1 MVVIYGFLIL
11 YTFNERAILVI
22 MICVN
27 GKKNLMLLL
36 DYLRMFERACFDRL
50 NMTNAKLNMT
60 NHKPIIIFI
69 SIDSMLCIKRN
80 VSLSLSKAVRD
91 NNYDIRFPWFRR
103 LSCKKERIKKA
114 SFARGFFGYAFGKE
128 N

>member
-1 MVVIYGFLIL
+1 
-11 YTFNERAILVI
+11 
-22 MICVN
+22 
-27 GKKNLMLLL
+27 MLLL
-36 DYLRMFERACFDRL
+36 DYLRMFERACFDRLNMTNDRLNMTNDRL